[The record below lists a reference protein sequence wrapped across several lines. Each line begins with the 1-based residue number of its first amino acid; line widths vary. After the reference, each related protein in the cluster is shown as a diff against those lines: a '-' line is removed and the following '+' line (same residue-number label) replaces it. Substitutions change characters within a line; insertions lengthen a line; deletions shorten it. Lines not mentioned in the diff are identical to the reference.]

1 MCGTEKRRVSPQ
13 KHRANRGSTLS
24 SYQGKTM
31 NWSLALAIAL
41 LLTKA
46 FNYLIS
52 SKNASPFGLIVK
64 PSTAPQSSWR
74 NTEYAVRWSI
84 RRIRMIL
91 LSHWL
96 ELAWLSWQ
104 CFALRKSLVVRNGS
118 QMRHV
123 SKAKSV
129 DPAKAVIMA
138 LALVLLPLG
147 GDAAAADAD
156 EAAWQTASGA
166 ANRTGYAQYLKDF
179 PEGHHAQDAQL
190 AMASLIL
197 RGPATSKNFDGVWQT
212 MWTCPN
218 LGQYPG
224 YTYQWSG
231 QVTGGV
237 YHGIRGVKGQP
248 SSMVLDGKIEAD
260 GAAAFFGEIIVGSSL
275 VGLGA
280 ARGTPSDFHAIAT
293 FESSS
298 GSGRRI
304 EGRPCTLS
312 FQRQ

>member
-1 MCGTEKRRVSPQ
+1 
-13 KHRANRGSTLS
+13 
-24 SYQGKTM
+24 
-31 NWSLALAIAL
+31 
-41 LLTKA
+41 
-46 FNYLIS
+46 
-52 SKNASPFGLIVK
+52 
-64 PSTAPQSSWR
+64 
-74 NTEYAVRWSI
+74 
-84 RRIRMIL
+84 MIL

-179 PEGHHAQDAQL
+179 PEGHHAQEAQL
-190 AMASLIL
+190 AMANLIL
-197 RGPATSKNFDGVWQT
+197 RGPATGKNFDGVWQT